1 VIRTTFKINC
11 EVYELFYVH
20 RGGNTI
26 VPQPRAST
34 AKVYIQPLNPQLR
47 SVNVLL
53 NYNMLNPV
61 PFMHHI
67 RRTGMNR
74 MKRKVSSIMQLVFH
88 PDKLLP
94 GATITYVHI
103 YNVIALPCSSPC
115 ELRKEIT
122 GITSRT

>member
-1 VIRTTFKINC
+1 MIRTTFKINC
-11 EVYELFYVH
+11 EVYDQFYVH

-26 VPQPRAST
+26 VPHPWAST
-34 AKVYIQPLNPQLR
+34 AKVYIQPLNTQLR
-47 SVNVLL
+47 AVNVLL
-53 NYNMLNPV
+53 NYNTYNPL
-61 PFMHHI
+61 PFMNQI
-67 RRTGMNR
+67 RRAGMNR

-88 PDKLLP
+88 PDTLLP